1 MKKRLLS
8 AVAFTALLASCNTTP
23 KYTINGTV
31 NGEETGNVFLIQYN
45 QGKADTLGRSAL
57 TQGKFTIEG
66 SVNEIAPAY
75 LMIEGKRYAAPI
87 FIENAAFTAN
97 LNPTKASE
105 TSITGT
111 PTQEIATQFEAINA
125 KFEAEQAKL
134 YQEFSTAMQA
144 KDEAK
149 ANEIRAQFDQLTK
162 ATQEQEDALIAA
174 NTNSI
179 VSAFVIA
186 QKMGG
191 LKLDELKVK
200 FESLSPEVKA
210 TIIGK
215 VIGDRIAKVESVAIG
230 QIAPDF
236 TLNTPEG
243 EPLSMHSVKG
253 KVKIIDF
260 WASWCGPCRGE
271 NPNVVKIYEEYHP
284 KGLEIISV
292 SLDRDKEAWLQA
304 IKDDNLGWHHVSD
317 LKFWQCEAAQQ
328 YAVNG
333 IPHIVILDENNKIIA
348 KNLRGEELENKI
360 KELLQ

>member
-8 AVAFTALLASCNTTP
+8 AVALSALFAACNTTP

-31 NGEETGNVFLIQYN
+31 NGEDTGNVFVVQYN
-45 QGKADTLGRSAL
+45 QGKQDTIGRAAIN
-57 TQGKFTIEG
+57 QGKFTIEG
-66 SVNEIAPAY
+66 NVAEITPAY
-75 LMIEGKRYAAPI
+75 ILIEGKRFAAPI
-87 FIENAAFTAN
+87 FLENVEFTAN
-97 LNPTKASE
+97 LNPTNAGETTISGSE
-105 TSITGT
+105 TQALASQYG
-111 PTQEIATQFEAINA
+111 EISR
-125 KFEAEQAKL
+125 KFETEQSKL
-134 YQEFSTAMQA
+134 YKEFSTAMQA

-149 ANEIRAQFDQLTK
+149 ANEIRVAFENLSK
-162 ATQEQEDALIAA
+162 ESEEKEAALIAA
-174 NTNSI
+174 NPNS
-179 VSAFVIA
+179 VATAFVIGK
-186 QKMGG
+186 QMGG
-191 LKLDELKVK
+191 LDLEQLKAK
-200 FESLSPEVKA
+200 FAPLSAEVKA
-210 TIIGK
+210 STLGK
-215 VIGDRIAKVESVAIG
+215 NISERIAKLESVAIG

-243 EPLSMHSVKG
+243 NPLSMHSVKG

-271 NPNVVKIYEEYHP
+271 NPNVVKIYETYHP

-292 SLDRDKEAWLQA
+292 SLDRDRDAWLKA
-304 IKDDNLGWHHVSD
+304 IEEDKLTWNHVSD